1 MEGPKAAAGARPWA
15 ETLGGTLTPRRGPPR
30 HPPPMPNA
38 NANPNPYP
46 DPPLMRQ
53 TLPVPRRVLC
63 SSRAKRAGPP
73 RASGKRLG
81 CWSGGLPHGRTA
93 ARAAGA
99 RWRGHGGGG
108 EATAKRARRRPKG
121 HGDGQKA
128 TAKRAR
134 RRGHGGGGE
143 LDSPCPFGRAAG
155 LVEEQDSPLV
165 AAAVAIVGRAEDGD
179 NVLVVA
185 PGVPG

>member
-1 MEGPKAAAGARPWA
+1 M
-15 ETLGGTLTPRRGPPR
+15 LL
-30 HPPPMPNA
+30 
-38 NANPNPYP
+38 
-46 DPPLMRQ
+46 
-53 TLPVPRRVLC
+53 
-63 SSRAKRAGPP
+63 
-73 RASGKRLG
+73 SGKAGRAAP
-81 CWSGGLPHGRTA
+81 SKRQAVGLLEWWVAARPHGR
-93 ARAAGA
+93 
-99 RWRGHGGGG
+99 RGHGGGG
-108 EATAKRARRRPKG
+108 TVAGARPRPKG
-121 HGDGQKA
+121 HGDGQKG

>member
-1 MEGPKAAAGARPWA
+1 
-15 ETLGGTLTPRRGPPR
+15 
-30 HPPPMPNA
+30 MPNA
-38 NANPNPYP
+38 NANPNPNP

-53 TLPVPRRVLC
+53 TLPSAEKGAVLL
-63 SSRAKRAGPP
+63 
-73 RASGKRLG
+73 SGKAGRAAP
-81 CWSGGLPHGRTA
+81 SKRQAVGLLEWWVAARPHG
-93 ARAAGA
+93 
-99 RWRGHGGGG
+99 
-108 EATAKRARRRPKG
+108 
-121 HGDGQKA
+121 
-128 TAKRAR
+128 

>member
-1 MEGPKAAAGARPWA
+1 MQEGRH
-15 ETLGGTLTPRRGPPR
+15 ENLG
-30 HPPPMPNA
+30 
-38 NANPNPYP
+38 
-46 DPPLMRQ
+46 
-53 TLPVPRRVLC
+53 
-63 SSRAKRAGPP
+63 
-73 RASGKRLG
+73 
-81 CWSGGLPHGRTA
+81 
-93 ARAAGA
+93 
-99 RWRGHGGGG
+99 
-108 EATAKRARRRPKG
+108 TAKNQLQICNSKRRFP
-121 HGDGQKA
+121 
-128 TAKRAR
+128 KRAR